1 VTYAIIRA
9 MSPSAGESSDAM
21 DQPPSPDE
29 IERQVR
35 QLEAELAKP
44 AKFTEPSAAE
54 RARKPRR
61 PGLVGRVWSLVIA
74 VVVVAGLAAA
84 AIELPKLGLHKA
96 PASAAGRS
104 ATPAS
109 RRTSSSPASFL
120 PTPTVAAPFLG
131 TPAQSYPD
139 GAAGIVI
146 PPAHAVGS
154 YPAAA
159 VTAAYRKTK
168 TLLIAANLN
177 GPTLNGGAPTAF
189 ANLLI
194 PQQRSFFLGHLDAT
208 AANTK
213 GGTGI
218 TRYWVTSFAPGSQL
232 VGNVIKVSGT
242 MQASSAKNG
251 NYNALLISG
260 NYLFVYAVERP
271 DQPGTLMR
279 IVVHYIV
286 QNYFAQYNDPGGA
299 LEPWWKAQS
308 AAAGSLCGVTDGYV
322 HPDFTGQPEKV
333 KPSGTPL
340 NPYDQSA
347 PMPKHCQRTTGT

>member
-1 VTYAIIRA
+1 
-9 MSPSAGESSDAM
+9 MPGSAGEPPEAV
-21 DQPPSPDE
+21 DQPPTPDE

-35 QLEAELAKP
+35 RIEAELAKP

-61 PGLVGRVWSLVIA
+61 PGSARRVWSLVIA
-74 VVVVAGLAAA
+74 VVVVAGLAVA

-96 PASAAGRS
+96 PASAAGQAS
-104 ATPAS
+104 SSPTPAG
-109 RRTSSSPASFL
+109 RRTSGSPASSL

-146 PPAHAVGS
+146 PPAHPVGT
-154 YPAAA
+154 YPAAT
-159 VTAAYRKTK
+159 VTAAYRRTK
-168 TLLIAANLN
+168 RLLIAANLN

-194 PQQRSFFLGHLDAT
+194 TQQRSFFLSHLDGT
-208 AANTK
+208 GANSK

-242 MQASSAKNG
+242 MRASTGKNG
-251 NYNALLISG
+251 NFNALLISG

-279 IVVHYIV
+279 IVVHYMV
-286 QNYFAQYNDPGGA
+286 QNYFAQYDDPGGA
-299 LEPWWKAQS
+299 LEPWWEAQS

-322 HPDFTGQPEKV
+322 HPDFTGEPDKV
-333 KPSGTPL
+333 KPSGAPL

-347 PMPKHCQRTTGT
+347 PMPKQCQRTTGT